1 MKKLTLFS
9 VLAVLF
15 AALSFTSCNSS
26 DSSDDSSTGLPDQAT
41 AKSMLLKVGG
51 YHSCGVL
58 LPADKDNKI
67 EDKDSIETTYYVN
80 ANDSS
85 FNIASFPVSKFAKYF
100 KDEDLAKVVAELPNQ
115 DLTGK
120 LLPYSANG
128 PTFGSYLNNIKF
140 SANGKEY
147 YLFFYGGYT
156 PYSMA
161 GYATNKT
168 TSKQVFVMYM
178 TLGAVFEGSST
189 TPLSNALKTQ
199 SSSYGSIPY
208 TLYLMYNL

>member
-1 MKKLTLFS
+1 MKKITLFS
-9 VLAVLF
+9 VLAVLL
-15 AALSFTSCNSS
+15 AALSFTSCNT
-26 DSSDDSSTGLPDQAT
+26 SDDNSTGLPDEAT
-41 AKSMLLKVGG
+41 AASMLLKVGG
-51 YHSCGVL
+51 YHRCGVL

-80 ANDSS
+80 AKDSS

-120 LLPYSANG
+120 LLPYKANG

-147 YLFFYGGYT
+147 YLVFYGGYST
-156 PYSMA
+156 YTLA
-161 GYATNKT
+161 GYATYTT
-168 TSKQVFVMYM
+168 TSKQFFLMYM
-178 TLGAVFEGSST
+178 TLGAVYEGSST
-189 TPLSNALKTQ
+189 TPLSNVLKTK

-208 TLYLMYNL
+208 TFRLMYDL

>member
-1 MKKLTLFS
+1 MKKITLFS
-9 VLAVLF
+9 VLAVLL
-15 AALSFTSCNSS
+15 AALSFTSCNT
-26 DSSDDSSTGLPDQAT
+26 SDDNSTGLPDEAT
-41 AKSMLLKVGG
+41 AASMLLKVGG
-51 YHSCGVL
+51 YHRCGVL

-80 ANDSS
+80 AKDSS

-120 LLPYSANG
+120 LLPYNANG

-147 YLFFYGGYT
+147 YLVFYGGYST
-156 PYSMA
+156 YTLA
-161 GYATNKT
+161 GYATNKI
-168 TSKQVFVMYM
+168 TSKQYFLMYM
-178 TLGAVFEGSST
+178 TLGAVYEGT
-189 TPLSNALKTQ
+189 TLLSNVLKTK
-199 SSSYGSIPY
+199 SNGYGSVPY